1 MSDTVGKPASTHIP
15 IYAAVIG
22 ALATIAASLLAAYF
36 QSKSTSEDTAK
47 VVVAASIVPIGTVV
61 ASVLV
66 PSEFYRQAQIKGG
79 PFDAEK
85 YTWVLADGRDVTRS
99 QYEKLLRVRNVPD
112 LRGLFL
118 RGLNAERA
126 DGKEGPDATMRIG
139 GDYQQ
144 DMVGKHGHSLAPRIA
159 ALSVKAAYGGLTEYA
174 VGADATLGAA
184 VSAGDSPGVETRPR
198 NSGVYWY
205 MRIN

>member
-1 MSDTVGKPASTHIP
+1 M
-15 IYAAVIG
+15 
-22 ALATIAASLLAAYF
+22 
-36 QSKSTSEDTAK
+36 
-47 VVVAASIVPIGTVV
+47 
-61 ASVLV
+61 
-66 PSEFYRQAQIKGG
+66 
-79 PFDAEK
+79 
-85 YTWVLADGRDVTRS
+85 TRS

-126 DGKEGPDATMRIG
+126 DGKEGPDASMRIG

-144 DMVGKHGHSLAPRIA
+144 DMVGKHGHPLSPRIA
-159 ALSVKAAYGGLTEYA
+159 ILGERAAYGGLKESA
-174 VGADATLGAA
+174 VGADAANGTA